1 MNMYYIVVEWGDD
14 AYRKLGRE
22 KIVDK
27 FELMKPLDG
36 FSYDGGRL
44 DITGVDR
51 TIWVSGSSFSV
62 RDATREEY
70 EDAMVDG
77 E

>member
-1 MNMYYIVVEWGDD
+1 MYYYTVVEWGDE

-36 FSYDGGRL
+36 FSYDGGRM

-51 TIWVSGSSFSV
+51 TILVSGSSFSV
-62 RDATREEY
+62 REVPREEY
-70 EDAMVDG
+70 ENVTVDG

>member
-1 MNMYYIVVEWGDD
+1 MYYIVVEWGDD

-27 FELMKPLDG
+27 FELMKPLAG
-36 FSYDGGRL
+36 FSYDGGRMV
-44 DITGVDR
+44 ITGVDR

-62 RDATREEY
+62 RNVTREEY
-70 EDAMVDG
+70 ENVTVDG

>member
-1 MNMYYIVVEWGDD
+1 MYYYIVVEWGIV

-27 FELMKPLDG
+27 FELTKPLDG

-44 DITGVDR
+44 DITGVDH

-62 RDATREEY
+62 REVFREEY
-70 EDAMVDG
+70 EDATVDG

>member
-1 MNMYYIVVEWGDD
+1 MYFYIVVEWGDD
-14 AYRKLGRE
+14 AYRELGRE

-27 FELMKPLDG
+27 FELTKPLDG

-44 DITGVDR
+44 DITGVDH

-62 RDATREEY
+62 REVFREEY
-70 EDAMVDG
+70 EDATVDG
-77 E
+77 A